1 MGWPRTDR
9 LFIARAPLSDVCM
22 MAGPRHCRLLHD
34 MGMGECASASHD
46 ELILGVAALLPRKKG
61 NQGRPVQDT
70 RGRRSPLKICID
82 EIGAP

>member
-34 MGMGECASASHD
+34 MGMGECASSSHD
-46 ELILGVAALLPRKKG
+46 EPSSGLPRCCPVKKG
-61 NQGRPVQDT
+61 TKGVLCRT
-70 RGRRSPLKICID
+70 RGGRGSSPKICID